1 MARVRQTLLE
11 RSPNCP
17 VEGVLDLMDGK
28 WKGVILYHLLSGTL
42 RFSEIRRKLTTITQR
57 MLTKQLR
64 ELEEDGLITRTVFAV
79 VPPRVDYA
87 LSAKGESLRPVLVA
101 MKDWGDRHLQAGADA
116 GPEPGKI
123 AGPESAGEATPPQKG
138 QAIKAA

>member
-17 VEGVLDLMDGK
+17 VEGVLDLLDGK

-42 RFSEIRRKLTTITQR
+42 RFSELRRKLKGITQR

-87 LSAKGESLRPVLVA
+87 LSERGESLRPVLLA
-101 MKDWGDRHLQAGADA
+101 MKDWGDRHLQPATDASGDREGLDGLADKA
-116 GPEPGKI
+116 
-123 AGPESAGEATPPQKG
+123 

>member
-1 MARVRQTLLE
+1 MPRVRQTLLE

-17 VEGVLDLMDGK
+17 VEGVLDLLDGK

-42 RFSEIRRKLTTITQR
+42 RFSELRRKLKTITQR

-64 ELEEDGLITRTVFAV
+64 ELEEDGLISRTVFAV

-87 LSAKGESLRPVLVA
+87 LSARGESLRPVLIA
-101 MKDWGDRHLQAGADA
+101 MKEWGDRNLAPPLDAPSEAGIRRSPEDA
-116 GPEPGKI
+116 V
-123 AGPESAGEATPPQKG
+123 
-138 QAIKAA
+138 AA